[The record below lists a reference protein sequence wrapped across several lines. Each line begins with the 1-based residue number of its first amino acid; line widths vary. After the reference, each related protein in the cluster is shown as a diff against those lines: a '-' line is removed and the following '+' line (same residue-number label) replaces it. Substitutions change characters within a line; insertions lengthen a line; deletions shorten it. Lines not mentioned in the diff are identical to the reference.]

1 MKMKR
6 FIQYLLLAIIA
17 CSTGVSA
24 QISSSKWQKQ
34 VLVIDGD
41 GSDWGTLPR
50 FFNAESNV
58 QYEIRNDDRNL
69 YLILRSTDRATQIQL
84 LRAGFTIRFKVKS
97 QPPAKFSIIFPP
109 KNMID
114 MSHMRN
120 SKDDRNQILLDKTA
134 TKTDIRAIDSV
145 RLDGFQFESG
155 IITSENKN
163 ANNICFAKSKEN
175 PQQTS
180 YELQIP
186 LRDFY
191 GNDFV
196 LAEISKMPVQLQVE
210 INDLSKQTSRSSMSG
225 RRGERGG
232 RGMSGGMNGGG
243 MRGGGM
249 NEMDGGGRMEGGE
262 MGENMPGG
270 EQGERPQLE
279 ESNRANDYSMTRK
292 SFNINFNLST
302 GN

>member
-1 MKMKR
+1 MKR
-6 FIQYLLLAIIA
+6 FIQYVLLAIIA

-24 QISSSKWQKQ
+24 QVSTSKWQNQ

-41 GSDWGTLPR
+41 GSDWGSLPR

-109 KNMID
+109 KNMIGT
-114 MSHMRN
+114 SHMRN
-120 SKDDRNQILLDKTA
+120 NQYDRNQILVDKT
-134 TKTDIRAIDSV
+134 TSRPNIQPIDSA

-163 ANNICFAKSKEN
+163 ANSICFAKSKEN

-186 LRDFY
+186 LRDIY

-196 LAEISKMPVQLQVE
+196 LAEISKMPIQLQVD

-225 RRGERGG
+225 RRGERGD
-232 RGMSGGMNGGG
+232 RGMSGGMNGG

-262 MGENMPGG
+262 MGEGMAGAG
-270 EQGERPQLE
+270 EMGERSQMD
-279 ESNRANDYSMTRK
+279 ESNRGGDFSMSRK
-292 SFNINFNLST
+292 SFNINFKLST
-302 GN
+302 EN